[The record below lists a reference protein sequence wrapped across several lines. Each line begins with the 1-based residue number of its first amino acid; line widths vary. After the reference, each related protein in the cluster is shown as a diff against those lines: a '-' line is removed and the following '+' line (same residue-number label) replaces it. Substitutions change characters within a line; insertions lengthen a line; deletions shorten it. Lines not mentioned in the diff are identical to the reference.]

1 MLNLLKWNSMDF
13 FRRYGWMFLI
23 AVVSIIIAAVVPNGE
38 GFTNGLLI
46 VSSAMLGGVF
56 FPALIV
62 LAMYQCFS
70 WLRHDSALLELSLPV
85 SAWKQMLSRL
95 IIATVV
101 NALACLGMMVL
112 MMLFGKYSTG
122 AVQPLTLDHWQSI
135 AGLTLFLVLGDM
147 TVLISYMLTRSMG
160 LTRLWAA
167 LFTTLLCT
175 ILMMI
180 IIAFVVYVM
189 IWTNMI
195 IMPTF
200 SMNHVISLDGD
211 IEIISY
217 LPVILCGLW
226 VILLEYLGSSL
237 LLKYSYQ
244 LD

>member
-1 MLNLLKWNSMDF
+1 MLNLLKWNSLDF

-23 AVVSIIIAAVVPNGE
+23 AALSLIIAAVVPNGE

-56 FPALIV
+56 FPALVV

-85 SAWKQMLSRL
+85 SAWKQVLSRL
-95 IIATVV
+95 IIAVIV
-101 NALACLGMMVL
+101 NILACLGMMAL
-112 MMLFGKYSTG
+112 MVLFGKYSTG
-122 AVQPLTLDHWQSI
+122 AVQPLTLEHWQSI
-135 AGLTLFLVLGDM
+135 AGLTLFLILCDM

-167 LFTTLLCT
+167 LFTTLLST
-175 ILMMI
+175 ILMMV
-180 IIAFVVYVM
+180 IIAFIVYVM

-200 SMNHVISLDGD
+200 NINRVISLDGD
-211 IEIISY
+211 IEIVSV
-217 LPVILCGLW
+217 LPVIFCSLW

-237 LLKYSYQ
+237 LLKYAFQ
-244 LD
+244 VD